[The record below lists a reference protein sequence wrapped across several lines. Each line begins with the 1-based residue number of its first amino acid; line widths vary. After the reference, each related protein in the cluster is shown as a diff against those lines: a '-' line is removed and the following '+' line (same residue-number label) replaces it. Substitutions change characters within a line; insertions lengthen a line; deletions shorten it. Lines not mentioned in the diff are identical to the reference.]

1 MEYDLIIIGAGPAGY
16 VAAIRA
22 GQLGMKTALLEKK
35 DLGGMCL
42 NWGCVPTKA
51 LIESAKLYSRI
62 KSADHMGIDGIDP
75 GKISFNW
82 IQSKKRS
89 VRIVAKLSAGI
100 SFLLKKNGVELIR
113 GEARIHS
120 PQSVTIDNRLL
131 SAKNILIATGSYP
144 ESLGLAIP
152 ANKLVQIEHLLDLDR
167 LPGRLVLI
175 GNGPSTLEL
184 AQMFRLIDK
193 EVTVISEAENIIPG
207 IDDFLREYL
216 LKHAR
221 GQDIRIIENAQI
233 SGVTEEE
240 IRVNGTD
247 IPYDL
252 VINCSRRKGIV
263 PLSDVDLQPDGQNFI
278 PVDDFLQTRVPGIYA
293 AGDINGISYLAHA
306 ASAQGVFIVNHI
318 QGVAGSMDIK
328 QVPVNLYTIPEIAQI
343 GLTEAEIRDKGIDYS
358 IGEFPMT
365 ANAKAL
371 AEDSA
376 EGLIRILSDKK
387 LGEVLGV
394 QIIAA
399 NATDLIA
406 EAAAF
411 MSVEATVYDVARTV
425 HAHPT
430 ISEVFLEAGM
440 DAAGKAIHK

>member
-35 DLGGMCL
+35 DVGGMCL

-62 KSADHMGIDGIDP
+62 KTAGNMGIDGIDP

-82 IQSKKRS
+82 TQAKRRSEKIVSKL
-89 VRIVAKLSAGI
+89 AAGI
-100 SFLLKKNGVELIR
+100 QFLLKKNGVDLIK
-113 GEARIHS
+113 GEARIIS
-120 PQSVTIDNRLL
+120 AQSITIGNRLL
-131 SAKNILIATGSYP
+131 AAKHILIATGSYP
-144 ESLGLAIP
+144 ASFDLAIP
-152 ANKLVQIEHLLDLDR
+152 EDKLVQIEQLLDLEQLPDR
-167 LPGRLVLI
+167 MVLI
-175 GNGPSTLEL
+175 GNGPSTIEL

-193 EVTVISEAENIIPG
+193 EVTVISQAENVIPG
-207 IDDFLREYL
+207 VDDYLREYL
-216 LKHAR
+216 LKQTR
-221 GQDIRIIENAQI
+221 GQGIRIIENGRITGI
-233 SGVTEEE
+233 SDEE
-240 IRVNGTD
+240 IHVNGIS

-252 VINCSRRKGIV
+252 VINCSWRRGII
-263 PLSDVDLQPDGQNFI
+263 PPSDVDLQPDAQNFI
-278 PVDDFLQTRVPGIYA
+278 PVDDFLQTRIPGIYA
-293 AGDINGISYLAHA
+293 AGDINGMSYLAHA

-318 QGVAGSMDIK
+318 QGVTGSMNIK
-328 QVPVNLYTIPEIAQI
+328 QYPINIYTVPEIAQI
-343 GLTEAEIRDKGIDYS
+343 GLTEAELLEKGIDYR

-371 AEDSA
+371 AEDTA
-376 EGLIRILSDKK
+376 EGMIRILSDKK

-394 QIIAA
+394 QIIAS

-440 DAAGKAIHK
+440 DAGGKAIHK